1 MDMLAELMIAN
12 AAFKVIKTTISNG
25 KDIAS
30 AGAAISKYF
39 GAEKAIKKQVK
50 AGTGNIM
57 EAFQAQ
63 EQLRKNEE
71 TLKYML
77 NKQRLHGYVDFCKFR
92 DDYNK
97 GIKIKAAKQKNANAR
112 QSKANES
119 TMTIAL
125 SVGIV
130 LLISVAGGFFWVAKV
145 KGLI

>member
-25 KDIAS
+25 KDIAN
-30 AGAAISKYF
+30 AGAAITKYF

-63 EQLRKNEE
+63 EQLKKNEE

>member
-1 MDMLAELMIAN
+1 MGMLAELAVAN
-12 AAFKVIKTTISNG
+12 AAFKVIKMTISNG

-39 GAEKAIKKQVK
+39 GAEKAINKQVK
-50 AGTGNIM
+50 SGTGNVM

-63 EQLRKNEE
+63 EQLKKNEKDLE
-71 TLKYML
+71 FML

-92 DDYNK
+92 KQYNA
-97 GIKIKAAKQKNANAR
+97 GLKIQATKRKKANA
-112 QSKANES
+112 KANES

-125 SVGIV
+125 SGGIF
-130 LLISVAGGFFWVAKV
+130 LLIAIAGGFFWVAKV

>member
-63 EQLRKNEE
+63 EQLKKNEE

-77 NKQRLHGYVDFCKFR
+77 NKQRLQGYVDFCKFR
-92 DDYNK
+92 DDYNR
-97 GIKIKAAKQKNANAR
+97 GMKIKATKQKNANAR
-112 QSKANES
+112 QSKANEA
-119 TMTIAL
+119 TIAIAL
-125 SVGIV
+125 IVGIF
-130 LLISVAGGFFWVAKV
+130 LLIAVTVGFFWVAKV

>member
-1 MDMLAELMIAN
+1 MLAELMVAN

-25 KDIAS
+25 KDIAN
-30 AGAAISKYF
+30 AGAAITKYF

-63 EQLRKNEE
+63 EQLKKNEE

-92 DDYNK
+92 DDYNR

>member
-1 MDMLAELMIAN
+1 MLAELMVAN
-12 AAFKVIKTTISNG
+12 AAFKVIKTTIANG
-25 KDIAS
+25 RDIAN
-30 AGAAISKYF
+30 AGAAITKYF
-39 GAEKAIKKQVK
+39 GAEKAINKQVK
-50 AGTGNIM
+50 AGTGNVM

-92 DDYNK
+92 KQYNA
-97 GIKIKAAKQKNANAR
+97 GLKIQATKRKKANA
-112 QSKANES
+112 KANES

-125 SVGIV
+125 SVGIF
-130 LLISVAGGFFWVAKV
+130 LLIAVAGGFFWVAKA

>member
-1 MDMLAELMIAN
+1 MSMLAELAVAN
-12 AAFKVIKTTISNG
+12 AAFKVIKMTISNG

-39 GAEKAIKKQVK
+39 GAEKAINKQVK
-50 AGTGNIM
+50 SGTGNVM

-63 EQLRKNEE
+63 EQLKKNEKDLE
-71 TLKYML
+71 FML

-92 DDYNK
+92 KQYNA
-97 GIKIKAAKQKNANAR
+97 GLKIQATKRKKANA
-112 QSKANES
+112 KANDD

-125 SVGIV
+125 SVGIF
-130 LLISVAGGFFWVAKV
+130 LLIAVAGGFFWIAKA